1 MLLFNARGCRGVAGV
16 SEASVAGGMR
26 RGSHQHFFD
35 LVKWPEVRAACCER
49 GQEGKK
55 VGRMCIIRHRNTK

>member
-1 MLLFNARGCRGVAGV
+1 MLFSTRGWRGVARV
-16 SEASVAGGMR
+16 SEAFVAG
-26 RGSHQHFFD
+26 GSHQHFFD

-55 VGRMCIIRHRNTK
+55 VGRMCVIRHRNTK